1 MKKAKVIKAEF
12 NGNTWESK
20 FGGMLYDHDIEM
32 ENGDK
37 GVYASRF
44 ESQDKFV
51 VGHEVEYEF
60 KGGDFPKIKPIST
73 FKPFP
78 SGTNTNYTK
87 PDTERQELI
96 VKQSS
101 LKAAVDLCIAQGIYG
116 SEDVL
121 SRAEAFTDWVMN
133 RNQTAGLSFT
143 DNKSPF

>member
-1 MKKAKVIKAEF
+1 MKKSKVIKAEF

-37 GVYASRF
+37 GVYASKF
-44 ESQDKFV
+44 ENQDKFV
-51 VGHEVEYEF
+51 VGHEAEYTF
-60 KGGDFPKIKPIST
+60 TGGDFPKIKPVSNFT
-73 FKPFP
+73 QFP
-78 SGTNTNYTK
+78 SGPNTTYAK

-133 RNQTAGLSFT
+133 RNETDGLSFA
-143 DNKSPF
+143 DKKAPF